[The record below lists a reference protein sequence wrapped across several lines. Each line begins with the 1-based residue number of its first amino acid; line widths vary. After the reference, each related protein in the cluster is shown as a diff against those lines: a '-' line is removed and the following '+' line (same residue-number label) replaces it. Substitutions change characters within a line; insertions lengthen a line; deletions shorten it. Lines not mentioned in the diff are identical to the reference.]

1 MFKDIGKEHL
11 CDPTD
16 RDIQNVKELLEAL
29 YNDDEDKS
37 LLEKYEDIKNLVTD
51 EFELQTIDG
60 KQY

>member
-16 RDIQNVKELLEAL
+16 SDIQNVKELLEAL

-37 LLEKYEDIKNLVTD
+37 LLDKYDDIKNLVTN
-51 EFELQTIDG
+51 EFELRIFSG
-60 KQY
+60 IEY

>member
-11 CDPTD
+11 CEPKAE
-16 RDIQNVKELLEAL
+16 DIQNVKELLEAL

-37 LLEKYEDIKNLVTD
+37 LLEKYEDIENLVTK

-60 KQY
+60 KKY

>member
-16 RDIQNVKELLEAL
+16 SDIQNVKELLEAL

-37 LLEKYEDIKNLVTD
+37 LLEKYEDIENLVTK

-60 KQY
+60 KKY

>member
-1 MFKDIGKEHL
+1 MFKDIGGGHL
-11 CDPTD
+11 GDPD
-16 RDIQNVKELLEAL
+16 AEDIQNVKELLEAL

>member
-1 MFKDIGKEHL
+1 M
-11 CDPTD
+11 
-16 RDIQNVKELLEAL
+16 KELLEAL

-37 LLEKYEDIKNLVTD
+37 LLEKYEDIKNLVTN